1 MKLKSFG
8 NNFSNHPLIKTEL
21 IRSIASSSMEIKQ
34 DVYLIGGYVRD
45 IILNRKSQDLDF
57 VTIGSAEKIANTI
70 SKKLDI
76 KEVIHF
82 KNFGTAMLKFKG
94 IELQFVGAR
103 KESYRASSR
112 KPLVENGTLE
122 DDQNRRDFTI
132 NALAI
137 SLNSHNFGALLDPF
151 DGLKDLK
158 NNTLKT
164 PLNPEQT
171 FVDDP
176 LRMLRAIRF
185 AAQLDFSIERETFKS
200 ICKNSNRIEI
210 VSKERIVDELQKI
223 IASKNPSLGFKL
235 LDESGLLE
243 LIFPEFSMLK
253 GVEVIKGKA
262 HKDNF
267 DHTLTVLDNLL
278 NHSENN
284 IWLRWSA
291 LLHDIAKPA
300 TKRFN
305 EKTGWTFHG
314 HEDKGAR
321 MVPKIFKRLKLPL
334 DHKMKYVQ
342 KLVQLHLRPIALT
355 KKEITDSAIRR
366 LLFDAGED
374 LEDLMILCRADI
386 TSKNKEKV
394 KKYLSRFDQVEEKL
408 KDLEERDRIRNWQP
422 PVSGEK
428 IMQIFNLK
436 PSKEVGFLKD
446 AVREAILDGDI
457 ENDFKAALDFI
468 IKKGKEIG
476 LIQTHDSI

>member
-1 MKLKSFG
+1 M
-8 NNFSNHPLIKTEL
+8 
-21 IRSIASSSMEIKQ
+21 
-34 DVYLIGGYVRD
+34 
-45 IILNRKSQDLDF
+45 
-57 VTIGSAEKIANTI
+57 
-70 SKKLDI
+70 
-76 KEVIHF
+76 
-82 KNFGTAMLKFKG
+82 
-94 IELQFVGAR
+94 
-103 KESYRASSR
+103 
-112 KPLVENGTLE
+112 
-122 DDQNRRDFTI
+122 
-132 NALAI
+132 
-137 SLNSHNFGALLDPF
+137 DPF

-422 PVSGEK
+422 PISGEK

-457 ENDFKAALDFI
+457 ENDFKAALDFV

>member
-321 MVPKIFKRLKLPL
+321 MVPKIFKRLKFF
-334 DHKMKYVQ
+334 Y
-342 KLVQLHLRPIALT
+342 
-355 KKEITDSAIRR
+355 
-366 LLFDAGED
+366 
-374 LEDLMILCRADI
+374 
-386 TSKNKEKV
+386 N
-394 KKYLSRFDQVEEKL
+394 
-408 KDLEERDRIRNWQP
+408 
-422 PVSGEK
+422 
-428 IMQIFNLK
+428 
-436 PSKEVGFLKD
+436 
-446 AVREAILDGDI
+446 
-457 ENDFKAALDFI
+457 
-468 IKKGKEIG
+468 
-476 LIQTHDSI
+476 